1 MRSLSRIVCASAL
14 LACAG
19 CSDEEPETE
28 DAARIAQLNQNTD
41 FRLDGTTF
49 DVNRYEVAPLPPEG
63 DTITLG
69 ARSMAYTCIGGD
81 PNNQLLERAFRA
93 DIHIAN
99 PATLPLGM
107 PVDVG
112 DPTAPIQAELSAL
125 DFNEACQFWEGGAQG
140 TVTIDSI
147 ELHGNPAE
155 NVIRGSFDLRAE
167 NALPV
172 TECAEVKPRLIEI
185 RWTNFAPINAAHCK

>member
-1 MRSLSRIVCASAL
+1 MRSLYGIVCAAAL

-19 CSDEEPETE
+19 CSNEEPNTE

-49 DVNRYEVAPLPPEG
+49 DVNRYEVAPLAPEG
-63 DTITLG
+63 DVITLA
-69 ARSMAYTCIGGD
+69 ARSMSYTCVGGD
-81 PNNQLLERAFRA
+81 PNRQLLERAFRA
-93 DIHIAN
+93 DIHLSN
-99 PATLPLGM
+99 PAALPLGM

-112 DPTAPIQAELSAL
+112 DPSAPIQAELSVL
-125 DFNEACQFWEGGAQG
+125 DFNKACQFWKGEAKG

-155 NVIRGSFDLRAE
+155 NVIRGTFDLRAE
-167 NALPV
+167 NAVPV
-172 TECAEVKPRLIEI
+172 PECAEVKPRLIEI
-185 RWTNFAPINAAHCK
+185 RWTNFAPGNAAHCK